1 MVRAPC
7 PRLFALTRGIVKQAE
22 EASHNGRIKALGDL
36 RRPPSGRHDLGE
48 ALRAVT
54 AAAAA
59 TIARVDCADI
69 VLIGKSTFEAH
80 GVASSS
86 SRELGRIQRDAGGPC
101 IDAAGVTSVVY
112 SSDLRSE
119 RRWPQFTEEAL
130 LVGVGSVLSFQLTPE
145 PISPVR

>member
-1 MVRAPC
+1 M
-7 PRLFALTRGIVKQAE
+7 T
-22 EASHNGRIKALGDL
+22 
-36 RRPPSGRHDLGE
+36 
-48 ALRAVT
+48 T
-54 AAAAA
+54 AAAV
-59 TIARVDCADI
+59 TIAGVECADI
-69 VLIGKSTFEAH
+69 VLIGKDTFEAH

-101 IDAAGVTSVVY
+101 IDAAGVTNVVY